1 MKSIYC
7 EYIVIK
13 LWEVTIEVAT
23 KPCFSGYVI
32 AQKIKFKCKQNRS
45 FLKIYPHLLKKPL
58 TKNFIFC
65 SVWKVVREI
74 FYIVIYRTSNLCI
87 MTYLEPSPC
96 RKEIPESICGACA
109 SDIYLSKPERGL
121 T

>member
-23 KPCFSGYVI
+23 KPCFSRYVI
-32 AQKIKFKCKQNRS
+32 AQKIKLKCKQNRS

-58 TKNFIFC
+58 TENFIFC

-87 MTYLEPSPC
+87 VTYLEPSPC
-96 RKEIPESICGACA
+96 RKEIPESICGVCA
-109 SDIYLSKPERGL
+109 SDIYL
-121 T
+121 

>member
-13 LWEVTIEVAT
+13 LWEVTVEVAT
-23 KPCFSGYVI
+23 KPFFSGYFT
-32 AQKIKFKCKQNRS
+32 AQKIKFKCKQNHS

-58 TKNFIFC
+58 TENFIFC